1 MIEDNINNYFA
12 RQHCER
18 QENTIMMKR
27 LTFCA
32 MLMALVMM
40 VGCEPVTY
48 EVFATVSGTVV
59 DATTM
64 EPIEGVSV
72 QLSPSSK
79 NMVTAANGRFEF
91 AEVDAV
97 QYTITVQKSGYST
110 NRKLVN
116 AIAGE
121 TTDVSITMEVKK

>member
-1 MIEDNINNYFA
+1 
-12 RQHCER
+12 
-18 QENTIMMKR
+18 
-27 LTFCA
+27 

-72 QLSPSSK
+72 ILSPSGK
-79 NMVTAANGRFEF
+79 NIVTKADGRFEF
-91 AEVDAV
+91 AELDAV
-97 QYTITVQKSGYST
+97 QYTITVQKAGYST

-121 TTDVSITMEVKK
+121 TADVSITMEVKK

>member
-1 MIEDNINNYFA
+1 
-12 RQHCER
+12 
-18 QENTIMMKR
+18 
-27 LTFCA
+27 
-32 MLMALVMM
+32 MLMALVII

-72 QLSPSSK
+72 ILSPSGK
-79 NMVTAANGRFEF
+79 NIVTKADGRFEF
-91 AEVDAV
+91 AELDAV
-97 QYTITVQKSGYST
+97 QYTITVQKAGYST

-121 TTDVSITMEVKK
+121 TADVSITMEVKK

>member
-1 MIEDNINNYFA
+1 
-12 RQHCER
+12 
-18 QENTIMMKR
+18 
-27 LTFCA
+27 
-32 MLMALVMM
+32 MLLALVMM

-79 NMVTAANGRFEF
+79 NMVTGADGRFEF
-91 AEVDAV
+91 AEVEAM
-97 QYTITVQKSGYST
+97 QYTLTVQKAGYST
-110 NRKLVN
+110 NRKSVN

-121 TTDVSITMEVKK
+121 TTDVTITMDVKK

>member
-1 MIEDNINNYFA
+1 MLLALLTMI
-12 RQHCER
+12 
-18 QENTIMMKR
+18 
-27 LTFCA
+27 
-32 MLMALVMM
+32 
-40 VGCEPVTY
+40 GCEPVTY

-64 EPIEGVSV
+64 KPIEGVSV

-79 NMVTAANGRFEF
+79 NMVTGADGRFEF
-91 AEVDAV
+91 AELDAV

-121 TTDVSITMEVKK
+121 TTDVTITMEVKK

>member
-1 MIEDNINNYFA
+1 
-12 RQHCER
+12 
-18 QENTIMMKR
+18 MMKR

-32 MLMALVMM
+32 LLLALLTM
-40 VGCEPVTY
+40 VGCDPVTY

-79 NMVTAANGRFEF
+79 NMVTGADGRFEF

-97 QYTITVQKSGYST
+97 QYTITVMKAGYST

>member
-1 MIEDNINNYFA
+1 
-12 RQHCER
+12 
-18 QENTIMMKR
+18 MKR
-27 LTFCA
+27 LSICA
-32 MLMALVMM
+32 ILLALLAM

-48 EVFATVSGTVV
+48 DVFANVCGTVV
-59 DATTM
+59 DSDTM

-72 QLSPSSK
+72 ILSPSGK
-79 NMVTAANGRFEF
+79 NIVTKADGRFEF
-91 AEVDAV
+91 AELDAV

>member
-1 MIEDNINNYFA
+1 MLLA
-12 RQHCER
+12 L
-18 QENTIMMKR
+18 
-27 LTFCA
+27 LT
-32 MLMALVMM
+32 M

-79 NMVTAANGRFEF
+79 NMVTGANGRFEF
-91 AEVDAV
+91 AEVEAM
-97 QYTITVQKSGYST
+97 QYTLTVQKAGYST

-121 TTDVSITMEVKK
+121 TTDVTITMEVKK

>member
-1 MIEDNINNYFA
+1 
-12 RQHCER
+12 
-18 QENTIMMKR
+18 MKR
-27 LTFCA
+27 LSMCA
-32 MLMALVMM
+32 MLLALLAM

-48 EVFATVSGTVV
+48 DVFATVCGTVV
-59 DATTM
+59 DSETM

-72 QLSPSSK
+72 ILSPSSK
-79 NMVTAANGRFEF
+79 NTMTTADGRFEF
-91 AEVDAV
+91 AELDAV

-121 TTDVSITMEVKK
+121 IVETTITMEIKK

>member
-1 MIEDNINNYFA
+1 MLLA
-12 RQHCER
+12 L
-18 QENTIMMKR
+18 
-27 LTFCA
+27 LT
-32 MLMALVMM
+32 M

-79 NMVTAANGRFEF
+79 NMVTGANGRFEF
-91 AEVDAV
+91 AEVEAM
-97 QYTITVQKSGYST
+97 QYTLTVQKAGYST
-110 NRKLVN
+110 NRKSVN

-121 TTDVSITMEVKK
+121 TTDVTITMDVKK

>member
-1 MIEDNINNYFA
+1 
-12 RQHCER
+12 
-18 QENTIMMKR
+18 
-27 LTFCA
+27 
-32 MLMALVMM
+32 MLLALLAM

-48 EVFATVSGTVV
+48 DVFATVCGTVV
-59 DATTM
+59 DSDTM

-79 NMVTAANGRFEF
+79 NMVTGANGRFEF

-97 QYTITVQKSGYST
+97 QYTITVMKAGYST

-121 TTDVSITMEVKK
+121 TTETIITMEVKK

>member
-1 MIEDNINNYFA
+1 
-12 RQHCER
+12 
-18 QENTIMMKR
+18 MKR
-27 LTFCA
+27 ITFCA
-32 MLMALVMM
+32 LLLALLTT
-40 VGCEPVTY
+40 VGCDPVTY

-79 NMVTAANGRFEF
+79 NMVTGADGRFEF

-97 QYTITVQKSGYST
+97 QYTITVMKTGYST

-121 TTDVSITMEVKK
+121 TTDVTITMEVKK

>member
-1 MIEDNINNYFA
+1 
-12 RQHCER
+12 
-18 QENTIMMKR
+18 
-27 LTFCA
+27 
-32 MLMALVMM
+32 MLLALVTM

-72 QLSPSSK
+72 ILNPSGK
-79 NMVTAANGRFEF
+79 NTVTPADGRFEF
-91 AEVDAV
+91 AELDAV
-97 QYTITVQKSGYST
+97 QYTITVQKAGYST

-121 TTDVSITMEVKK
+121 TTDVTITMEIRK

>member
-1 MIEDNINNYFA
+1 MLLA
-12 RQHCER
+12 L
-18 QENTIMMKR
+18 
-27 LTFCA
+27 LT
-32 MLMALVMM
+32 M

-79 NMVTAANGRFEF
+79 NMVTGANGRFEF

>member
-1 MIEDNINNYFA
+1 MLLALLTMI
-12 RQHCER
+12 
-18 QENTIMMKR
+18 
-27 LTFCA
+27 
-32 MLMALVMM
+32 
-40 VGCEPVTY
+40 GCEPVTY

-59 DATTM
+59 DSETM

-72 QLSPSSK
+72 ILSPSG
-79 NMVTAANGRFEF
+79 NNTVTTADGRFEF
-91 AEVDAV
+91 AELDAV
-97 QYTITVQKSGYST
+97 QYTITVQKAGYST

>member
-1 MIEDNINNYFA
+1 
-12 RQHCER
+12 
-18 QENTIMMKR
+18 MKR
-27 LTFCA
+27 LSMCA
-32 MLMALVMM
+32 VLLALLAM

-48 EVFATVSGTVV
+48 DVFATVCGTVV
-59 DATTM
+59 DSETM

-72 QLSPSSK
+72 ILSPSSK
-79 NMVTAANGRFEF
+79 NTMTTADGRFEF
-91 AEVDAV
+91 AELDAV

-121 TTDVSITMEVKK
+121 IVETIITMEIKK

>member
-1 MIEDNINNYFA
+1 MLLALLTMI
-12 RQHCER
+12 
-18 QENTIMMKR
+18 
-27 LTFCA
+27 
-32 MLMALVMM
+32 
-40 VGCEPVTY
+40 GCEPVTY

-79 NMVTAANGRFEF
+79 NMVTGANGRFEF

-97 QYTITVQKSGYST
+97 QYTITVMKAGYST
-110 NRKLVN
+110 NRKLIN

>member
-1 MIEDNINNYFA
+1 
-12 RQHCER
+12 
-18 QENTIMMKR
+18 
-27 LTFCA
+27 
-32 MLMALVMM
+32 MLLALVMM

-72 QLSPSSK
+72 ILSPSGK
-79 NMVTAANGRFEF
+79 NTVTTADGRFEF
-91 AEVDAV
+91 AELDAM

-116 AIAGE
+116 AIAGG
-121 TTDVSITMEVKK
+121 TTDVTITMEIRK

>member
-1 MIEDNINNYFA
+1 
-12 RQHCER
+12 
-18 QENTIMMKR
+18 
-27 LTFCA
+27 
-32 MLMALVMM
+32 MLLALLAM

-48 EVFATVSGTVV
+48 DVFATVCGTVV
-59 DATTM
+59 DSETM

-79 NMVTAANGRFEF
+79 NMVTGADGRFEF
-91 AEVDAV
+91 AEVDAM
-97 QYTITVQKSGYST
+97 QYTITVQKSGFST

-121 TTDVSITMEVKK
+121 IVETTITMEIKK

>member
-1 MIEDNINNYFA
+1 M
-12 RQHCER
+12 
-18 QENTIMMKR
+18 
-27 LTFCA
+27 LLA
-32 MLMALVMM
+32 MLTM

-72 QLSPSSK
+72 ILSPSGK
-79 NMVTAANGRFEF
+79 NIVTKADGRFEF
-91 AEVDAV
+91 AELDAV

-121 TTDVSITMEVKK
+121 TTETTITMEVKK

>member
-1 MIEDNINNYFA
+1 
-12 RQHCER
+12 
-18 QENTIMMKR
+18 
-27 LTFCA
+27 
-32 MLMALVMM
+32 MLLALVMI

-48 EVFATVSGTVV
+48 EVFAMVSGTVL

-79 NMVTAANGRFEF
+79 NMVTGADGRFEF

-97 QYTITVQKSGYST
+97 QYTITVQKAGYST

>member
-1 MIEDNINNYFA
+1 
-12 RQHCER
+12 
-18 QENTIMMKR
+18 
-27 LTFCA
+27 
-32 MLMALVMM
+32 MLLALLAM

-48 EVFATVSGTVV
+48 DVFATVSGTVV

-79 NMVTAANGRFEF
+79 NMVTGANGRFEF
-91 AEVDAV
+91 AELDAV
-97 QYTITVQKSGYST
+97 QYTITVQKAGYST

-121 TTDVSITMEVKK
+121 TVETTITMEVKK

>member
-1 MIEDNINNYFA
+1 
-12 RQHCER
+12 
-18 QENTIMMKR
+18 MKR

-32 MLMALVMM
+32 ILLALLAMA
-40 VGCEPVTY
+40 GCEPVTY

-79 NMVTAANGRFEF
+79 NMVTGADGRFEF

>member
-1 MIEDNINNYFA
+1 
-12 RQHCER
+12 
-18 QENTIMMKR
+18 
-27 LTFCA
+27 

-72 QLSPSSK
+72 LLSPSGK
-79 NMVTAANGRFEF
+79 NTVTKADGRFEF
-91 AEVDAV
+91 AEVDAM